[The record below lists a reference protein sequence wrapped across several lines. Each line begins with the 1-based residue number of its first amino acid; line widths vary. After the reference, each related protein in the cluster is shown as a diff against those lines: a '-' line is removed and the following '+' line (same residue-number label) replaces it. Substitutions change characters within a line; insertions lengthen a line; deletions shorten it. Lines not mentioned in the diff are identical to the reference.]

1 MPPKKSIVGVA
12 IISTAIGATLISLL
26 AVLLRRRKK
35 NVSNRPDVLNEALP
49 IDMTLQ
55 GVNGLFLS
63 STQINLTGLYVMIT
77 FCRI

>member
-55 GVNGLFLS
+55 GVIGLLQS
-63 STQINLTGLYVMIT
+63 STHINLTGLYVMIR
-77 FCRI
+77 FC

>member
-26 AVLLRRRKK
+26 AALLRRRKK
-35 NVSNRPDVLNEALP
+35 NVNNRPDVLNEALP

-55 GVNGLFLS
+55 GVNGLLQFL
-63 STQINLTGLYVMIT
+63 THKICTGLYVMIK
-77 FCRI
+77 FH

>member
-55 GVNGLFLS
+55 GVNGMLQS
-63 STQINLTGLYVMIT
+63 STHINLTGLYVMIR
-77 FCRI
+77 FC